1 MADTTLFDDLTAP
14 EREAFFSTAHEVS
27 YDDGD
32 RLFEEGGPAGYCWL
46 IRHGRV
52 ALDTA
57 VPGRGHVVVQT
68 LGPGDLLG
76 WSWLVPPYRWHF
88 DGRALELTRA
98 VAFDAKCLRAK
109 CDDDHDLGY
118 ELTKRFAQVI
128 MGRLQATR
136 LRLLDVYGPRA

>member
-32 RLFEEGGPAGYCWL
+32 RLFDEGGPAGYCWL

-76 WSWLVPPYRWHF
+76 WSWLVPPYRWMF
-88 DGRALELTRA
+88 DARATDETSA
-98 VAFDAKCLRAK
+98 IAFDAACLRETCEA
-109 CDDDHDLGY
+109 DPGVGY
-118 ELTKRFAQVI
+118 ALLQRVVTV
-128 MGRLQATR
+128 MSDRLRSAR
-136 LRLLDVYGPRA
+136 IRLLDLYGTPT